1 MAWYQGASRITVTA
15 VEGRVPHRAVVAV
28 AGAGPV
34 EIPGE
39 VGAVHLVQA
48 ERRQLDLEHRHAG
61 EWCPTIRAV
70 QGRCQEI
77 RGVLTQA
84 VHNRNRDV
92 AGDRQDR
99 NLVLRIEWVAP
110 DGDEPAPATATPA
123 APHHRRAPGP
133 GGLDRVGRAAH
144 LGRPGV
150 RNHRS
155 RRAAR
160 PPLPAR
166 GRSLP
171 ARGRPPRAPSLTSCG
186 RPPRRA
192 GPPAR
197 EVPPGRPPR
206 PPRGAADGYSA
217 GKQRASR
224 ACTSST

>member
-1 MAWYQGASRITVTA
+1 MAWYQGASRITVTE

-39 VGAVHLVQA
+39 VGAVHLVEA

-110 DGDEPAPATATPA
+110 DGDEPAPATAAPA
-123 APHHRRAPGP
+123 ARRTTAEHRAPAVSTGSAALRTSAGP
-133 GGLDRVGRAAH
+133 ACGTTA
-144 LGRPGV
+144 PGAQHD
-150 RNHRS
+150 HRS
-155 RRAAR
+155 RRAADH
-160 PPLPAR
+160 R
-166 GRSLP
+166 GL
-171 ARGRPPRAPSLTSCG
+171 RA
-186 RPPRRA
+186 
-192 GPPAR
+192 
-197 EVPPGRPPR
+197 
-206 PPRGAADGYSA
+206 
-217 GKQRASR
+217 
-224 ACTSST
+224 